1 MTTPRS
7 TTIAL
12 WTALVSVNR
21 HLIETIEAALK
32 AQGMPP
38 LAWYDALL
46 EIEKAGSD
54 GIRPFALEDR
64 LLLPQYG
71 TSRLLDRIAK
81 AGLIERKACAD
92 DGRGQVVRITDA
104 GKSMRQ
110 RMWPVYADLLTT
122 LIEEK
127 LPRDEMA
134 ALTVQLQ
141 RLRNG

>member
-1 MTTPRS
+1 MITPQP
-7 TTIAL
+7 TTIAF
-12 WTALVSVNR
+12 WTALVSANR
-21 HLIETIEAALK
+21 HLIETIETALK
-32 AQGMPP
+32 AEGMPP

-46 EIEKAGSD
+46 EIEKTGSD

-71 TSRLLDRIAK
+71 TSRLLDRITK
-81 AGLIERKACAD
+81 AGLIERTACAD

-104 GKSMRQ
+104 GKRMR
-110 RMWPVYADLLTT
+110 RSMWPIYADLLTK
-122 LIEEK
+122 LIEWK

-134 ALTVQLQ
+134 GLLASLQ

>member
-1 MTTPRS
+1 MTTPHA

-12 WTALVSVNR
+12 WTALVSANR
-21 HLIETIEAALK
+21 HLIETIETVLK

-46 EIEKAGSD
+46 EVEKAGDD

-110 RMWPVYADLLTT
+110 RMWPVYADLLAT

-134 ALTVQLQ
+134 ALTAQLQ